1 LHIAKYFQV
10 IPVGV
15 VATVVSSSVVVE
27 ARKNIQLHLLKCTF
41 VALSQQLL
49 TN

>member
-1 LHIAKYFQV
+1 MHIAKYFQV

-15 VATVVSSSVVVE
+15 VAIVVSSFVVVG

-41 VALSQQLL
+41 VALSQQILK
-49 TN
+49 N